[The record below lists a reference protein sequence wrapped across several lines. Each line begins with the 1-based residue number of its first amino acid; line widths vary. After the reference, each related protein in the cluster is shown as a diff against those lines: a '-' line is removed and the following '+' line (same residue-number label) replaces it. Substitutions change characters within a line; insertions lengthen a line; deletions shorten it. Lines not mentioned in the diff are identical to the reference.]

1 MARFTATPGDDL
13 QRDDAK
19 MTLRG
24 SADDAL
30 CDGAKAGRALGAFDL
45 FSKRTDL
52 SALTSP
58 DSPLAELLMSAAPRR
73 PRRVVILVHGYEFEP
88 RLGRRK
94 DLPTQPNP
102 HNAIFHDREPENQR
116 SEHISHETPWI
127 ARLDPGGGD
136 LIIPFAFSSDPGAL
150 SHRFC
155 GESLLKKAGG
165 GLARLFGSRKLG
177 GRREN
182 LFAYGYAMAGEAGL
196 ALAAVIAQVA
206 RLWGAEGLSIDII
219 AHSLGARVVTSALR
233 RLARE
238 HETERGITYVDQVIF
253 LAAALSRHQVS
264 ALGRET
270 WLLSKGGRRA
280 PTFQIFN
287 FTSQSDKLLRFVGAP
302 LADRVGQRLE
312 RGLLPPSSALRLVL
326 MNLPR
331 VKVPVVGVHG
341 GGTASD
347 WLNWID
353 IP

>member
-1 MARFTATPGDDL
+1 
-13 QRDDAK
+13 
-19 MTLRG
+19 
-24 SADDAL
+24 
-30 CDGAKAGRALGAFDL
+30 
-45 FSKRTDL
+45 
-52 SALTSP
+52 
-58 DSPLAELLMSAAPRR
+58 
-73 PRRVVILVHGYEFEP
+73 
-88 RLGRRK
+88 
-94 DLPTQPNP
+94 
-102 HNAIFHDREPENQR
+102 
-116 SEHISHETPWI
+116 
-127 ARLDPGGGD
+127 
-136 LIIPFAFSSDPGAL
+136 IPFAFSSDPGAL

-353 IP
+353 IPLDHPQTQEWAEIAGLDLAGELRECALDHWVHYTHRGNWTLYNRILTDKSDWTIDAILTGRSSGSSRVLRPPLTARSDELYEVVKSG